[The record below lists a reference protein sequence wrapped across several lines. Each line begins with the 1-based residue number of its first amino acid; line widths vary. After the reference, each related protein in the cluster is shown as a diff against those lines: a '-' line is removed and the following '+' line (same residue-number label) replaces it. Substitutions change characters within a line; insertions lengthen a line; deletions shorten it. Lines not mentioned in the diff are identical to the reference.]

1 MARLLLVKLSAIGD
15 VIHCLPAAHRLKQA
29 LPGLEL
35 HWLVEPLAAPLLV
48 DNPCV
53 DKVHVF
59 EKKTWLGGLK
69 SGQPATMLKSVAA
82 LRALVSELRSKQFD
96 YAIDAQGLF
105 KSAFL
110 ARQSGAKRVFG
121 FKGTREMSEYLLSDK
136 LDIGDY
142 FGVSRHVVD
151 LNLALADFVISTARG
166 AAPPAQESSEQDS
179 HTLVCFPLPSPPPQ
193 SEAKVA
199 SLFGMTAAPNTATKN
214 IGFIAGTT
222 WDTKIWPSDHWIEL
236 GKRLLEE
243 AGLDCRIF
251 LLGGPSDRTT
261 NQYIYKG
268 LASGTGG
275 GGHVADITGETN
287 LIDLVA
293 LFAKLDLVVGAD
305 TGPLHLACAV
315 ASALDSGATSSAE
328 PGSRH
333 KSTTK
338 VLALHGSSPWGRNG
352 PYGSPEQVAACHL
365 DLSCQPCFSK
375 KCSLGTIACMK
386 DLPSEKVFQMVMTM
400 LG

>member
-15 VIHCLPAAHRLKQA
+15 VIHCLPAAHRLKQS

-69 SGQPATMLKSVAA
+69 SGKPDSMLKSVSA
-82 LRALVSELRSKQFD
+82 LRAFVSELRSYAFD
-96 YAIDAQGLF
+96 YAVDAQGLF

-121 FKGTREMSEYLLSDK
+121 FKGTREMAEYLLSDK

-166 AAPPAQESSEQDS
+166 AAPFTPEVADQDS
-179 HTLVCFPLPSPPPQ
+179 HTLVCFPLPAPPPQ

-199 SLFGMTAAPNTATKN
+199 SLFSLAAAPNMATRN

-222 WDTKIWPSDHWIEL
+222 WDTKIWPAERWTEL
-236 GKRLLEE
+236 GKRLLDE
-243 AGLDCRIF
+243 AELDCRIF
-251 LLGGPSDRTT
+251 LLGGPADRTT

-268 LASGTGG
+268 LVSGTGG

-293 LFAKLDLVVGAD
+293 LFANLDLVIGAD

-315 ASALDSGATSSAE
+315 AGAVGSGSSRKRA
-328 PGSRH
+328 P
-333 KSTTK
+333 K

-352 PYGSPEQVAACHL
+352 PYGSPTQVAACHL

-375 KCSLGTIACMK
+375 KCSLGTIECMK
-386 DLPSEKVFQMVMTM
+386 DLPSEKVFQMAMTM